1 MRIKTLY
8 GIVVEKDNGGQTL
21 DSFLKKESA
30 LQRSEEIINHI
41 KKNDIKNIKVYL
53 SELDYDLQRNLLLS
67 NKLIN
72 RNSKLLFSN

>member
-8 GIVVEKDNGGQTL
+8 GIVVEKGNGGQTL

-30 LQRSEEIINHI
+30 IKRSEEIINHI
-41 KKNDIKNIKVYL
+41 KENDIKNIKVYL
-53 SELDYDLQRNLLLS
+53 SELDYDPQRNLLLS

-72 RNSKLLFSN
+72 SYSKLLFSN